1 MSEFTRILDLFTEYR
16 ANIRELSIKAQN
28 EDWEDEKLQIEI
40 EKETEKIDKILDA
53 YKLIKE
59 FNKQ

>member
-53 YKLIKE
+53 YKIIKE